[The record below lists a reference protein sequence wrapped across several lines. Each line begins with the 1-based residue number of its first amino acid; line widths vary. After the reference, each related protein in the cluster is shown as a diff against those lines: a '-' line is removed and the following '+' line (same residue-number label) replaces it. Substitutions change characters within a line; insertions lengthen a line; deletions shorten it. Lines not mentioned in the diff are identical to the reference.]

1 MKSLR
6 RSILLWMAALL
17 LAVGVLS
24 AFGTYFYVKGEAT
37 GAVDTQL
44 KQIAQFVSSTNTTR
58 STSDNSVDVANP
70 EDLFLIEV
78 WDQQKN
84 LLRSSD
90 KLNSLAPP
98 LVTGFTDQNIKGQRW
113 RSYSFVGGLNLVRVS
128 LPADVSDEQASNA
141 AFQVALPA
149 ALVIPLSWLLL
160 SFIID
165 RIFAPLDIATARLR
179 SGQRADDMPVT
190 ESEFPREVAPF
201 IGAINEL
208 VSRLHTN
215 VEQQKQFVSNAAHE
229 LRTPLTA
236 ISLQI
241 GNLSKFAK
249 SVEFKQRVHALEA
262 GSQRANHLVNKLLK
276 LAQIDSDQMRPN
288 AEKSDFSE
296 IIARSMIDLASLA
309 QHHSIAVSFN
319 QSAMGKIL
327 VPSSEARSIAD
338 VLIENAI
345 VYSNDGSEVELTLT
359 GDAHAFK
366 LDVKDHGIG
375 IPEDKLAQVFDRFYR
390 AAPEYAEGSGLG
402 LAIAQTAAE
411 RLGWKIVLTNRS
423 DRTGIIASAFNTNS

>member
-17 LAVGVLS
+17 LAVGVVS

-37 GAVDTQL
+37 GAVDAQL
-44 KQIAQFVSSTNTTR
+44 KQIAQFVSATNATR
-58 STSDNSVDVANP
+58 STSDGSVDVSNP

-90 KLNSLAPP
+90 KVTSLTPP
-98 LVTGFTDQNIKGQRW
+98 SVTGFTDQNIKGQRW
-113 RSYSFVGGLNLVRVS
+113 RSYSFVGALNLVRVS

-141 AFQVALPA
+141 AFQVVLPA

-179 SGQRADDMPVT
+179 SGQRADNMPVT

-201 IGAINEL
+201 VGAINEL
-208 VSRLHTN
+208 VSRLQAN
-215 VEQQKQFVSNAAHE
+215 VEQQKQFVANAAHE

-249 SVEFKQRVHALEA
+249 SVKFKQRIHALEA

-296 IIARSMIDLASLA
+296 IIAQSVSDLASLA
-309 QHHSIAVSFN
+309 QHRNIAVN
-319 QSAMGKIL
+319 INRNAAEQIL
-327 VPSSEARSIAD
+327 VPRSEARSIVD

-345 VYSNDGSEVELTLT
+345 VYSNDRSEVELTLT
-359 GDAHAFK
+359 GDTNAFK

-375 IPEDKLAQVFDRFYR
+375 IAEDKLAQVFDRFYR
-390 AAPEYAEGSGLG
+390 AAPNHAEGSGLG
-402 LAIAQTAAE
+402 LAIAQTTAE
-411 RLGWKIVLTNRS
+411 RLGWKIALTNRT
-423 DRTGIIASAFNTNS
+423 DRTGIIASVFNTIS

>member
-6 RSILLWMAALL
+6 RSILFWMAALL
-17 LAVGVLS
+17 LAVGIVSTLG
-24 AFGTYFYVKGEAT
+24 AYFYVKGEAT
-37 GAVDTQL
+37 GAVDAQL
-44 KQIAQFVSSTNTTR
+44 KQIAQFVSATN
-58 STSDNSVDVANP
+58 SNHSIADSSVNVSNP

-90 KLNSLAPP
+90 KAISLAPP
-98 LVTGFTDQNIKGQRW
+98 TVTGFTDQNIKGQRW
-113 RSYSFVGGLNLVRVS
+113 RSYSFLGALNLVRVS

-165 RIFAPLDIATARLR
+165 RIFAPLDVATARLR
-179 SGQRADDMPVT
+179 NGQPASDKTMI

-208 VSRLHTN
+208 VLRLQAN

-236 ISLQI
+236 VSLQI
-241 GNLSKFAK
+241 DNLRKFAK
-249 SVEFKQRVHALEA
+249 SVEFKQRIRALES
-262 GSQRANHLVNKLLK
+262 GSQRANQLVNKLLA
-276 LAQIDSDQMRPN
+276 LAQIDSNQVRSTTEQGDLG
-288 AEKSDFSE
+288 E
-296 IIARSMIDLASLA
+296 IIAQSVVDLTSLA
-309 QHHSIAVSFN
+309 QHRSIAVNFYRN
-319 QSAMGKIL
+319 TTGKIL
-327 VPSSEARSIAD
+327 VPSSEARSIVE

-345 VYSNDGSEVELTLT
+345 IYSNDGSEVEISLTSNGST
-359 GDAHAFK
+359 FR

-375 IPEDKLAQVFDRFYR
+375 IAENKLAHVFDRFYR
-390 AAPEYAEGSGLG
+390 AAPDHSDGNGLG
-402 LAIAQTAAE
+402 LAIAQSIAE
-411 RLGWKIVLTNRS
+411 NVGWKIVLTNRT
-423 DRTGIIASAFNTNS
+423 DRAGIIASVFKANS

>member
-6 RSILLWMAALL
+6 RSILFWMAALL
-17 LAVGVLS
+17 LAVGIVSTLG
-24 AFGTYFYVKGEAT
+24 AYFYVKGEAT
-37 GAVDTQL
+37 GAVDAQL
-44 KQIAQFVSSTNTTR
+44 KQIAQFVSATN
-58 STSDNSVDVANP
+58 SNHSIADSSVNVSNP

-90 KLNSLAPP
+90 KAISLAPP
-98 LVTGFTDQNIKGQRW
+98 TVTGFTDQNIKGQRW
-113 RSYSFVGGLNLVRVS
+113 QSYSFLGAINLVRVS

-165 RIFAPLDIATARLR
+165 RIFAPLDVATARLR
-179 SGQRADDMPVT
+179 NGQPASDKTMI

-208 VSRLHTN
+208 VLRLQAN

-236 ISLQI
+236 VSLQI
-241 GNLSKFAK
+241 GNLRKFAK
-249 SVEFKQRVHALEA
+249 SVEFKQRICALES
-262 GSQRANHLVNKLLK
+262 GSQRANQLVNKLLA
-276 LAQIDSDQMRPN
+276 LAQIDSNQVRSTTEQGDLG
-288 AEKSDFSE
+288 E
-296 IIARSMIDLASLA
+296 IIAQSVVDLTSLA
-309 QHHSIAVSFN
+309 QHRSIAVNFYRN
-319 QSAMGKIL
+319 TTGKIL
-327 VPSSEARSIAD
+327 VPSSEARSIVE

-345 VYSNDGSEVELTLT
+345 IYSNDGSEVEISLTSNGST
-359 GDAHAFK
+359 FR

-375 IPEDKLAQVFDRFYR
+375 IAENKLAHVFDRFYR
-390 AAPEYAEGSGLG
+390 AAPDHSDGNGLG
-402 LAIAQTAAE
+402 LAIAQSIAE
-411 RLGWKIVLTNRS
+411 NVGWKIVLTNRT
-423 DRTGIIASAFNTNS
+423 DRAGIIASVFKANS